1 MRYGSFT
8 CWRQKS
14 SLLFDMVSPRA
25 QDFIQIEL
33 SSELTLSISNESLSE
48 SGLFG
53 KMNFAAVFYLYAS
66 YCENACIFNTRM
78 Q

>member
-14 SLLFDMVSPRA
+14 SLHFDMVSQRSRL
-25 QDFIQIEL
+25 IQIEL
-33 SSELTLSISNESLSE
+33 PSELTLSISNESLSK
-48 SGLFG
+48 SDLFG
-53 KMNFAAVFYLYAS
+53 KMDFAAVFYLYAS